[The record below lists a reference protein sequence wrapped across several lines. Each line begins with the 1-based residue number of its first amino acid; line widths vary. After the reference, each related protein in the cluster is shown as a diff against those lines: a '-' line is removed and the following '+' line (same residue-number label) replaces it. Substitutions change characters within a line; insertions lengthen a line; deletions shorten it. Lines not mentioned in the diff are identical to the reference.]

1 MTKKIYIKG
10 MGSEHCAK
18 IVENT
23 LKSLDGVHSV
33 KVDLKEKIAT
43 VELHKDVKDDE
54 FVRAIDDA
62 GYEVVRIE

>member
-1 MTKKIYIKG
+1 
-10 MGSEHCAK
+10 
-18 IVENT
+18 
-23 LKSLDGVHSV
+23 
-33 KVDLKEKIAT
+33 VDLKEKIAT